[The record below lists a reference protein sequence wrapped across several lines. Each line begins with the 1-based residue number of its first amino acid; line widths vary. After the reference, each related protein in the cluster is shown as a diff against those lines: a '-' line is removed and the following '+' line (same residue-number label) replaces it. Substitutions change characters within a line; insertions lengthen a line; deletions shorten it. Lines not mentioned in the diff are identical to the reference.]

1 MQKFEIAVPD
11 EAVADLQPYQDRM
24 TELLLLGLQQLK
36 IREALLPYGRGL
48 VSVARAAE
56 LAGVSR
62 EEMIRQARAAG
73 MAPRWSAEMASQ
85 ESESSSALRFS
96 AYPVGLATDT
106 TFSREALYDSGG
118 P

>member
-36 IREALLPYGRGL
+36 IREALVLYGRGL
-48 VSVARAAE
+48 VTVARAAE

-73 MAPRWSAEMASQ
+73 VTPRWSAEMASQ
-85 ESESSSALRFS
+85 E
-96 AYPVGLATDT
+96 LA
-106 TFSREALYDSGG
+106 
-118 P
+118 